1 MTKLV
6 TSNFNVHNAKQF
18 VESVTESANNVYY
31 VMIGNHMPFPDGD
44 GTAPTGNNSPE
55 DSYYQVYRD
64 GIYGKKI
71 NSTDIKHMINN
82 NLWSTGTVY
91 SQYEHD
97 NGNLR
102 NEKFYA
108 HVKEANGTYS
118 VFKCLY
124 NNKGAASTDEPSALE
139 TSADDDVYI
148 TTVDKYQWKL
158 MYQIE
163 ESNFNKFA
171 TSEKIPVY
179 PNADVSGNAVPGA
192 IDVINVN
199 TGGARFNAVANGVI
213 KVAQVAGNPRIFELE
228 SLQSANVTLSSV
240 SNGTFTVER
249 VDLFGKHSN
258 GHINST
264 SFNTSNNIAQGVVV
278 EANSTVIRVQDIANN
293 FFGQQSNVV
302 VQGQTSGAFSLI
314 SEIDSSTSSLS
325 ANTDFYKGGIFYIA
339 AGGGKGASAV
349 ISEYIVTGSA
359 RRVLLANDTGF
370 SSVDST
376 SLFEISPSVTI
387 RGDGTGAEAR
397 AIVNTQIFAV
407 DTIEVTKRGSGYTF
421 ATATVIG
428 NTGIAN
434 TEEANTE
441 INFQANTANVN
452 VIIGPKGGHGSDV
465 INELYAD
472 NIGISID
479 FLDDEG
485 GNTPANNDF
494 REISILKDPLYSNV
508 IVTLANTT
516 TTLGTVTNTAT
527 SFTANEVVTQNAS
540 TNALPTA
547 KGATGVIKA
556 RGDGTMNI
564 SNVYG
569 QFLTTTNANTT
580 HRLFGETSNSSTTI
594 DSFQTSDKSTAD
606 FNTFDQ
612 RLRLVGFVNSALTF
626 SIDEQIIQDS
636 TNAEGVIHSINTH
649 ANGTINMVGIT
660 RKKGNFLASDT
671 VENVFYNVRGQTSN
685 AIGYFIDTAG
695 PDIVPNSG
703 EVIYTE
709 NLTPITRDNSQTE
722 RIKIILGF

>member
-1 MTKLV
+1 MAKLV

-18 VESVTESANNVYY
+18 VESVTESANNIYY
-31 VMIGNHMPFPDGD
+31 VMIGNHIPFPEGD

-55 DSYYQVYRD
+55 DSFYQVYRD

-82 NLWSTGTVY
+82 NLWANGTIY
-91 SQYEHD
+91 TQYEHD
-97 NGNLR
+97 NGALR
-102 NEKFYA
+102 DQKFYA

-148 TTVDKYQWKL
+148 TTTDKYQWKL

-163 ESNFNKFA
+163 ENDYNKFA

-179 PNADVSGNAVPGA
+179 PSANVSGNAVPGA

-199 TGGARFNAVANGVI
+199 TGGSRYNSVANGVI
-213 KVAQVAGNPRIFELE
+213 KVSQVGGNTRIFELE
-228 SLQSANVTLSSV
+228 SLQSANVTTTSV
-240 SNGTFTVER
+240 SNGLFQVER
-249 VDLFGKHSN
+249 VDLFGKHTN

-264 SFNTSNNIAQGVVV
+264 SFNTSNNVANGVVV
-278 EANSTVIRVQDIANN
+278 EANSTVIRIQDIAGN

-314 SEIDSSTSSLS
+314 SDIDSSTSSLS
-325 ANTDFYKGGIFYIA
+325 ANTDFYKGSIFYIA
-339 AGGGKGASAV
+339 AGAGKGASAV

-421 ATATVIG
+421 ATATIVG
-428 NTGIAN
+428 NTGIAVN
-434 TEEANTE
+434 SSTSASADN
-441 INFQANTANVN
+441 ANVN

-465 INELYAD
+465 VNELYAD
-472 NIGISID
+472 NIGISVD

-508 IVTLANTT
+508 VITLANTLT
-516 TTLGTVTNTAT
+516 TDSANGQGT
-527 SFTANEVVTQNAS
+527 SFTANEVLTQNAS
-540 TNALPTA
+540 TTALPTA

-556 RGDGTMNI
+556 RFAGTINV

-569 QFLTTTNANTT
+569 QFLTTTAANGT
-580 HRLFGETSNSSTTI
+580 HRIFGESSNTSSTI
-594 DSFQTSDKSTAD
+594 ASFKTSDKSTSD
-606 FNTFDQ
+606 FSTFDQ
-612 RLRLVGFVNSALTF
+612 RLRLTGFVNTATAF
-626 SIDEQIIQDS
+626 VVDEQIIQDS
-636 TNAEGVIHSINTH
+636 TDAEGVIHSINTH

-671 VENVFYNVRGQTSN
+671 AQNVFYNVRGQTSN
-685 AIGYFIDTAG
+685 AIGYFTDTAG

>member
-1 MTKLV
+1 MAKLV

-18 VESVTESANNVYY
+18 VESVTESANNIYY
-31 VMIGNHMPFPDGD
+31 VMIGNHIPFPEGD

-55 DSYYQVYRD
+55 DSFYQVYRD

-82 NLWSTGTVY
+82 NLWANGTVY
-91 SQYEHD
+91 TQYEHD
-97 NGNLR
+97 NGALR
-102 NEKFYA
+102 DQKFYA

-124 NNKGAASTDEPSALE
+124 NNKGAASIDEPSALE

-148 TTVDKYQWKL
+148 TTGDKYQWKL

-163 ESNFNKFA
+163 ESDYNKFA

-179 PNADVSGNAVPGA
+179 PSANVSGNAVPGA

-199 TGGARFNAVANGVI
+199 TGGSRYNSVANGVI
-213 KVAQVAGNPRIFELE
+213 KVSQVGGNTRIFELE
-228 SLQSANVTLSSV
+228 SLQSANVTTTSV
-240 SNGTFTVER
+240 SNGSFQVER

-264 SFNTSNNIAQGVVV
+264 SFNTSNNVANGVVV
-278 EANSTVIRVQDIANN
+278 QANSTVIRIQDIAGN

-314 SEIDSSTSSLS
+314 SDIDSSTSSLS
-325 ANTDFYKGGIFYIA
+325 ANTDFYKGSIFYIA
-339 AGGGKGASAV
+339 AGAGKGASAV

-421 ATATVIG
+421 ATATIVG
-428 NTGIAN
+428 NTGIAVN
-434 TEEANTE
+434 SSTSASADN
-441 INFQANTANVN
+441 ANVN

-465 INELYAD
+465 VNELYAD
-472 NIGISID
+472 NIGISVD

-508 IVTLANTT
+508 VITLANTLT
-516 TTLGTVTNTAT
+516 TDSANGQGT
-527 SFTANEVVTQNAS
+527 SFTANEVLTQNAS
-540 TNALPTA
+540 TTALPTA

-556 RGDGTMNI
+556 RFAGTINV

-569 QFLTTTNANTT
+569 QFLTTTA
-580 HRLFGETSNSSTTI
+580 
-594 DSFQTSDKSTAD
+594 
-606 FNTFDQ
+606 
-612 RLRLVGFVNSALTF
+612 
-626 SIDEQIIQDS
+626 
-636 TNAEGVIHSINTH
+636 
-649 ANGTINMVGIT
+649 ANGTHRIFGESSNTSSTRLGILSWMKNSAKT
-660 RKKGNFLASDT
+660 SSRFFTAS
-671 VENVFYNVRGQTSN
+671 
-685 AIGYFIDTAG
+685 
-695 PDIVPNSG
+695 
-703 EVIYTE
+703 
-709 NLTPITRDNSQTE
+709 LT
-722 RIKIILGF
+722 